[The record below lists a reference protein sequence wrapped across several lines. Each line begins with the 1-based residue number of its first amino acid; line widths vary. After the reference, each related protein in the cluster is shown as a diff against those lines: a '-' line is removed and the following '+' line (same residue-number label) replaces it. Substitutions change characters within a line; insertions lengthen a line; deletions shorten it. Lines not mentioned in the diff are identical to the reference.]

1 MMQFDF
7 VTLRVFV
14 AVMEER
20 SIVSAAD
27 QQHIAASAISKRL
40 SDLEHSL
47 KTPLFLRE
55 KNKLVPTPAA
65 FHLLFHARTV
75 LRDLNLLKRELEE
88 FSSGERGRV
97 RLLANISAI
106 SEYIPADLRAFSL
119 KYPLVKFELQDAIS
133 PRIIRA
139 VSDHAA
145 DIGVYDGNFPAP
157 NLHTSVYRTERL
169 VVVMP
174 SGHPLAAKK
183 AVSFAEMVRH
193 DLVRVKSGSTID
205 ALIEQAANRLGE
217 TLEPQIRVTG
227 WEAICSVVEAGVG
240 IGVVPEKSARRFG
253 GCMDIEVRL
262 LNEPWATRTLNLCV
276 LSLAS
281 LAPAARL
288 FVEHLTASA
297 NAAPASPSAK

>member
-27 QQHIAASAISKRL
+27 RQHIAASAISKRL

-47 KTPLFLRE
+47 KTPLFSRE

-75 LRDLNLLKRELEE
+75 LRDLNVLKRELEE

-97 RLLANISAI
+97 RLLANLSAI
-106 SEYIPADLRAFSL
+106 SEYIPADMRAFSL
-119 KYPLVKFELQDAIS
+119 RHPLVKFELQDAIS
-133 PRIIRA
+133 PLIIRA

-145 DIGVYDGNFPAP
+145 DIGIYDGNFPAP
-157 NLHTSVYRTERL
+157 NLHTSIYRTERL

-174 SGHPLAAKK
+174 SDHPLTARK
-183 AVSFAEMVRH
+183 AVSFAEIARH
-193 DLVRVKSGSTID
+193 DLVRAKSASTID
-205 ALIEQAANRLGE
+205 GRIQQAANRLGE
-217 TLEPQIRVTG
+217 PLEGEIRVTG
-227 WEAICSVVEAGVG
+227 WEAVCSMVEAGIG
-240 IGVVPEKSARRFG
+240 IGIVPEKSARRFG
-253 GCMDIEVRL
+253 RCMDIEVRL
-262 LNEPWATRTLNLCV
+262 VDEPWATRTLNLCV
-276 LSLAS
+276 LDVGA

-288 FVEHLTASA
+288 FLDHLMASA
-297 NAAPASPSAK
+297 EPAPASSFAK